1 MGKLTRKQK
10 AFADEI
16 IKNPKISG
24 SEAARRTYGKDDKA
38 ISPATAGRIAH
49 DNLKNTAVQIYMEKH
64 VDRAKEKMVSLM
76 DSENEAIQYKAAK
89 DLLDRTH
96 GTPKQQIEKR
106 QVNINI
112 ETVLE

>member
-16 IKNPKISG
+16 LQNPKISG
-24 SEAARRTYGKDDKA
+24 TEAAKRTYGKPDKT
-38 ISPATAGRIAH
+38 ISTATAGRIAH
-49 DNLKNTAVQIYMEKH
+49 DNINNTAVQIYMEKH
-64 VDRAKEKMVSLM
+64 VEKAKEKMVSLM
-76 DSENEAIQYKAAK
+76 DSDNEGIQYKAAK